1 MSLDPSPSPSPGEI
15 PPEARSGLPLVFDP
29 PVGDVR
35 LLPATSDQPLALA
48 VPRRDVLVVAGL
60 PGAGKTTLLREVA
73 GAGDLVL
80 DPQQLGDRLTRKL
93 PAWIPYRCYRPVVH
107 VWHRGGV
114 VVRLVRGDDGLIIHE
129 PGGRPRWRRRLVRL
143 ARRRGS
149 AVHLLVVRADP
160 RQAEEGRIGR
170 QRTLPK
176 GRVARH
182 EAEWA
187 DMLEEIAHGWATSRL
202 AAEGFAGC
210 TLLPRS
216 AVPYMTTLRRPV
228 EVVLPG
234 PVITSSNESGS
245 SPQRPRRR
253 ASRR

>member
-1 MSLDPSPSPSPGEI
+1 MPLHDDRGVALDPSPAPGEV
-15 PPEARSGLPLVFDP
+15 PPEIRSGTPRVFDP
-29 PVGDVR
+29 GVGDVR
-35 LLPATSDQPLALA
+35 ILPATSDRPMALA

-80 DPQQLGDRLTRKL
+80 DPQQLGDQLSRRL
-93 PAWIPYRCYRPVVH
+93 PAVVPYRWYRPVVH
-107 VWHRGGV
+107 AWHRASV

-129 PGGRPRWRRRLVRL
+129 PGGRPRWRRRLVGL
-143 ARRRGS
+143 ARSRGS

-160 RQAEEGRIGR
+160 EEAEAGRVHR

-176 GRVARH
+176 GRAARH
-182 EAEWA
+182 EQEWA
-187 DMLEEIAHGWATSRL
+187 DMLEEIAAGWSASRL

-216 AVPYMTTLRRPV
+216 AVPLMTTLRRPV
-228 EVVLPG
+228 EVAP
-234 PVITSSNESGS
+234 P
-245 SPQRPRRR
+245 PRL
-253 ASRR
+253 

>member
-1 MSLDPSPSPSPGEI
+1 VVPLDDDRDVAPAPTPSPDDV
-15 PPEARSGLPLVFDP
+15 PPEVRSGSPRVFDP
-29 PVGDVR
+29 AIGDVC
-35 LLPATSDQPLALA
+35 LLPATSDRPMALA

-80 DPQQLGDRLTRKL
+80 DPQELGDHLRRKL
-93 PAWIPYRCYRPVVH
+93 PSWVPYRWYRPVVH

-129 PGGRPRWRRRLVRL
+129 PGGRPRWRRHLVRL
-143 ARRRGS
+143 ARSRGS

-160 RQAEEGRIGR
+160 AEAEEGRHRR
-170 QRTLPK
+170 QRTLPR
-176 GRVARH
+176 GRAARH
-182 EAEWA
+182 ELEWA
-187 DMLEEIAHGWATSRL
+187 EMLEEISHDWRSSRL

-216 AVPYMTTLRRPV
+216 AVPFMTALRRPV
-228 EVVLPG
+228 DVAP
-234 PVITSSNESGS
+234 P
-245 SPQRPRRR
+245 
-253 ASRR
+253 A

>member
-1 MSLDPSPSPSPGEI
+1 VALDPSLSPGEI
-15 PPEARSGLPLVFDP
+15 PPEARSGLPAVFDP

-35 LLPATSDQPLALA
+35 TLPATSDRPMALA

-80 DPQQLGDRLTRKL
+80 DPQQLGDRWRRSL
-93 PAWIPYRCYRPVVH
+93 PPWVPYRWYRPAVH
-107 VWHRGGV
+107 AWHRGGV
-114 VVRLVRGDDGLIIHE
+114 VVRLIRGDDGLIIHE
-129 PGGRPRWRRRLVRL
+129 PGGRPRWRRRLVAL
-143 ARRRGS
+143 ASRRGS
-149 AVHLLVVRADP
+149 AVHLLVGRADP
-160 RQAEEGRIGR
+160 QQAEEGRIDR
-170 QRTLPK
+170 QRTLPQ
-176 GRVARH
+176 GRAARH

-187 DMLEEIAHGWATSRL
+187 EMLEEIAHGWPASRL

-228 EVVLPG
+228 EVAP
-234 PVITSSNESGS
+234 PA
-245 SPQRPRRR
+245 R
-253 ASRR
+253 